1 MSLAN
6 ANSNGVEA
14 LDNKRIFIVE
24 DNLENRIILQL
35 ALVKTN
41 AILEFDRWG
50 RDTLQRLGGFM
61 PADLILLD
69 LMLPHRISGYDIFD
83 QIRQKSA
90 YAHIPIVALSAAD
103 PNTAIPKCRQKGFA
117 GFIAKPID
125 DELFEEQLAK
135 VLRGE
140 KVWYTAQQ

>member
-6 ANSNGVEA
+6 GNSSSIEL
-14 LDNKRIFIVE
+14 LDNKRIFVVE

-35 ALVKTN
+35 ALVKSN

-50 RDTLQRLGGFM
+50 RDTLQRLSGFM

-90 YAHIPIVALSAAD
+90 FAHIPIVAISAAD
-103 PNTAIPKCRQKGFA
+103 PNIAVPKCRQKGFA

-125 DELFEEQLAK
+125 DDLFEEQLAM

-140 KVWYTAQQ
+140 NVWYTAQQ